1 MTQHL
6 GKSLQDVSKLI
17 YYQIVVRH
25 PAMHDMK
32 GNLGALALIY

>member
-6 GKSLQDVSKLI
+6 GKSLQVVLKLVGH
-17 YYQIVVRH
+17 QIVVRH

-32 GNLGALALIY
+32 GNLGVLALIY